1 VVVASICSEIRSA
14 RAQVGHTRCDIVE
27 GRMSIVEAARSFDL
41 EGDNTTYRC
50 VETPEAESIA
60 IRLLRAGLAHEVEIM
75 SLPRAKELWRR
86 FLDVFEGQNIRLVTN
101 ASQDATSWTPA
112 TQSTFDMG
120 VLVIGTD
127 KVGCLWV
134 EEED

>member
-1 VVVASICSEIRSA
+1 
-14 RAQVGHTRCDIVE
+14 
-27 GRMSIVEAARSFDL
+27 MSIVEAARSFDL
-41 EGDNTTYRC
+41 EGDSTTYRC
-50 VETPEAESIA
+50 VETPEAEAIA

-75 SLPRAKELWRR
+75 SLPRAKELWRQ
-86 FLDVFEGQNIRLVTN
+86 FLDVFEGQDVRLVTN
-101 ASQDATSWTPA
+101 DSQDATSWTPA
-112 TQSTFDMG
+112 TQATFDMG